1 MMKHRIKILLATIF
15 GIALLCYGA
24 NVISNPGF
32 ETAGGGGA
40 DVFANWTEGTAGTS
54 SVNDETGDVHED
66 SHACRLDIDASNNS
80 ASLYNTFALS
90 IGETYELSIWYKNS
104 EAAKTMRFY
113 LYNNMSNIWL
123 KDDSTWASGVPT
135 AVTLPNST
143 SWTEYTITFTVSSYT
158 DYVLNM
164 NNNSAASSSI
174 YIDDVS
180 LDTFNPHNTVL
191 KSGTKLILGT
201 GLKVII
207 K

>member
-1 MMKHRIKILLATIF
+1 MALHRIKILLAMMF
-15 GIALLCYGA
+15 SIALLCYGA
-24 NVISNPGF
+24 NVISKPGF

-54 SVNDETGDVHED
+54 SVNDETGDVHGD

-80 ASLYNTFALS
+80 ASLYNTCALS
-90 IGETYELSIWYKNS
+90 IGETYKLSIWYKNS

-174 YIDDVS
+174 YIDDVD
-180 LDTFNPHNTVL
+180 LDTFHPHNTVL
-191 KSGTKLILGT
+191 KSGLTVILGSGVKLIF
-201 GLKVII
+201 K
-207 K
+207 

>member
-1 MMKHRIKILLATIF
+1 MIRKFKVILATIL

-54 SVNDETGDVHED
+54 SVNDETGDVHGD

-80 ASLYNTFALS
+80 ASLYNTCTLS

-104 EAAKTMRFY
+104 EAVKTMRFY
-113 LYNNMSNIWL
+113 LYDNMSHIWL
-123 KDDSTWASGVPT
+123 KSDGTWASGVPT
-135 AVTLPNST
+135 AVTLPNNT
-143 SWTEYTITFTVSSYT
+143 GWTEYTIVFTVSSYT
-158 DYVLNM
+158 DYVFNM

-174 YIDDVS
+174 YIDDVD
-180 LDTFNPHNTVL
+180 LDTVSPHNAVL
-191 KSGTKLILGT
+191 GSGMKLILGP
-201 GLKVII
+201 GVKVII